1 MWAFLGG
8 KKKLIVRPAVSDAVI
23 PAMSS
28 IPQEMQKLSDLIF
41 ENAESLTDA
50 AYKDILDTLR
60 DCTHIVAMPAA
71 SADAAAKLRKLRAEG
86 RIYPAGMFFS
96 CKAEQQMNAYLE
108 KKCAGLQKYIEE
120 NGLQLPPPPPPVYA
134 RGARNN
140 P

>member
-1 MWAFLGG
+1 
-8 KKKLIVRPAVSDAVI
+8 
-23 PAMSS
+23 MSN

-60 DCTHIVAMPAA
+60 DCTRIVAMPAA

-86 RIYPAGMFFS
+86 RVVPGGMIFS
-96 CKAEQQMNAYLE
+96 CKAEQLTNAYLE
-108 KKCAGLQKYIEE
+108 KKCAVLQKCIEE
-120 NGLQLPPPPPPVYA
+120 YGVPLPPPPPPVYA
-134 RGARNN
+134 RVTGAANTERNN